1 MLSTV
6 PSGTGFQPTPEQ
18 LQVLQTA
25 SEFAYQVWQSRTGA
39 CQTFLRS
46 YPLQST
52 LTRQQIDDLIQDY
65 TLDENYQLAN
75 EDKVMIGLRHLRM
88 LLMMRWIW
96 QDALAVIELEQLTD
110 ELSEFADGCIL
121 FAKDYT
127 YQQLMAQYGQPTFIN
142 AKGNVQVDAM
152 AIMAMGKLGAHE
164 LNLSSDIDLIF
175 VHQARGETDGD
186 KAKGTRSIDNKRF
199 MARLG
204 QGIIRLLDNNTADGF
219 VFRVDMRLRPWGD
232 GSDLAIHLSALQKY
246 FAQHGRAWERFAW
259 LKARVVGHIE
269 QPFYD
274 EIQENFVNNATIAN
288 A

>member
-1 MLSTV
+1 MLSTM
-6 PSGTGFQPTPEQ
+6 PSSTGFQPSSEQ

-46 YPLQST
+46 YPLEST
-52 LTRQQIDDLIQDY
+52 LTRQQIDDLIQD
-65 TLDENYQLAN
+65 
-75 EDKVMIGLRHLRM
+75 LRM

-96 QDALAVIELEQLTD
+96 QDALAMIELEQLTD

-127 YQQLMAQYGQPTFIN
+127 YQQLIVQYGQPTFIN
-142 AKGNVQVDAM
+142 AKGNVQIDDM

-199 MARLG
+199 MTRLG

-219 VFRVDMRLRPWGD
+219 VFRV
-232 GSDLAIHLSALQKY
+232 
-246 FAQHGRAWERFAW
+246 E
-259 LKARVVGHIE
+259 
-269 QPFYD
+269 
-274 EIQENFVNNATIAN
+274 
-288 A
+288 